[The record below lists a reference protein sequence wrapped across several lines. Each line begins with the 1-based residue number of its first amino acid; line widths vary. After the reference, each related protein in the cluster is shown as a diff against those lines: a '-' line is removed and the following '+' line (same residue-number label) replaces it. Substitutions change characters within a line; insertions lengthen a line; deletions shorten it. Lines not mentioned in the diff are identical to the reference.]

1 MHSIAA
7 RLAHLKSHGA
17 RLAGHS
23 LKQLIARE
31 PDRAARMALKVDG
44 LYANFARQH
53 VDAEAL
59 DALLAVAR
67 ASGMGAAIRELLHGA
82 SVNRSEGRPALHSA
96 LRTAFEA
103 AYHALYGRTIPRLA
117 IEVLTWTLSLAED
130 RPLPARIPDP
140 PEAAAP
146 APMARRRIIDPG
158 TGAHIECT
166 TPITW

>member
-1 MHSIAA
+1 
-7 RLAHLKSHGA
+7 
-17 RLAGHS
+17 
-23 LKQLIARE
+23 
-31 PDRAARMALKVDG
+31 MALKVDG

-103 AYHALYGRTIPRLA
+103 PVEFTADDPVQGAP
-117 IEVLTWTLSLAED
+117 V
-130 RPLPARIPDP
+130 AR
-140 PEAAAP
+140 
-146 APMARRRIIDPG
+146 
-158 TGAHIECT
+158 
-166 TPITW
+166 